1 MDSIEAY
8 TAFARMM
15 ELGSFSAV
23 GRQLSVSQSTVS
35 KHIAA
40 LEAEFRVQLFVRTT
54 RKISPTIEAIELQEH
69 VQRLLEQVEAV
80 RAVARGQRP
89 EARGM
94 LRVAVPNSFGHCRI
108 MPLLPR
114 FLDHY
119 PLIAVEA
126 ILTDGDPDLVREGFE
141 LAIVIGE
148 PASPSLVARS
158 LRVFERVVVAAPGYI
173 ARRGAPQ
180 MPSDLDHH
188 DLIVTTGAG
197 PGRVVFDSEDG
208 RQVIDLAGRLRTNS
222 DEAAFEAACAGNGIA
237 IVPSWLLG
245 REGAP
250 EVTLLLREFSL
261 PAIPVFVT
269 YPQTRFLSR
278 RARLFIDFLVQE
290 IGRDKFAPPTAPD
303 TP

>member
-23 GRQLSVSQSTVS
+23 GRQLGVSQSTVS

-89 EARGM
+89 EARGL
-94 LRVAVPNSFGHCRI
+94 LRVALPNSFARCRI
-108 MPLLPR
+108 MPLLPA
-114 FLDHY
+114 FLDRY
-119 PLIAVEA
+119 PLITVEV
-126 ILTDGDPDLVREGFE
+126 ILTDSEPDLVREGFE
-141 LAIVIGE
+141 LAVAIGE
-148 PASPSLVARS
+148 PTTPSLVTRS
-158 LRVFERVVVAAPGYI
+158 LRVFERVVVAAPSYL
-173 ARRGAPQ
+173 ARRGTPQ

-188 DLIVTTGAG
+188 DLIVSTGTG
-197 PGRVVFDSEDG
+197 SGRVVFDSEDG
-208 RQVIDLAGRLRTNS
+208 RQVIDLAARLRTNS
-222 DEAAFEAACAGNGIA
+222 DEAAFDAAVAGHGIA
-237 IVPSWLLG
+237 IVPSWLLAG
-245 REGAP
+245 DGVPAVR
-250 EVTLLLREFSL
+250 LLLPEYSL

-269 YPQTRFLSR
+269 DPQTRFLSR

-290 IGRDKFAPPTAPD
+290 IARDGKIGAESGAR
-303 TP
+303 